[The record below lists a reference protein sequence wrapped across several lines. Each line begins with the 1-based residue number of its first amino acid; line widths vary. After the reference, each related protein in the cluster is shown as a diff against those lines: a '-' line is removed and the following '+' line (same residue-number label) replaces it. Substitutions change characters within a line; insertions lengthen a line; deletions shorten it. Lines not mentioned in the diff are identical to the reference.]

1 MTAVRR
7 SPAATVVVATTV
19 AAVEAAAAVPA
30 DAEAMVARVAPNART
45 RDLGVFRFGEE
56 NDHWIGVRVRVSNGT

>member
-1 MTAVRR
+1 M
-7 SPAATVVVATTV
+7 
-19 AAVEAAAAVPA
+19 AAVEAVAAVPA
-30 DAEAMVARVAPNART
+30 DAVAMVARVAPNART